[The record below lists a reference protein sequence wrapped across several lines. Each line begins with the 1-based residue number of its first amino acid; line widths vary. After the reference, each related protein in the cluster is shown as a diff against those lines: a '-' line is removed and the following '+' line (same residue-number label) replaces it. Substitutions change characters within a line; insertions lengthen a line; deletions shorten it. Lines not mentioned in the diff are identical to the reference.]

1 MQTRWIAF
9 FAATLTLTLAAT
21 ATARASDERL
31 LVVVESG
38 PGVVVD
44 ARDVRQTIGAELGI
58 PVVAPSDAA
67 AAGASNVLIVAVDK
81 SDIRMSLRGSAA
93 GLVARTIPSPVDRPA
108 RLREIGWLAGNLARD
123 QVSGIVAV
131 PAEWAAPH
139 PTLLTAAADSPAAGA
154 PLSAVSPPPPD
165 PPPASTAA
173 AAMSALTTT
182 VTARPFGTERTR
194 GPLWAITA
202 AGGPTA
208 ALALE
213 QEAGASTVVRDTT
226 FQLELQRQSSP
237 GSFIF
242 GAALD
247 IGTASPYYGSQ
258 LFGVA
263 GFFGSSWHYRHWFLE
278 ATTGAGLEVA
288 RLPPTLD
295 YTVTNAAG
303 GASMSRTIVSSDFQP
318 LLYLRGA
325 GTLGVPIAKSFD
337 FVARLGIHLASSGG
351 FTTDFLSATAGVRFE
366 IP

>member
-1 MQTRWIAF
+1 MQTRRTAF
-9 FAATLTLTLAAT
+9 FAATLTLAA
-21 ATARASDERL
+21 AAGTARASDERL

-38 PGVVVD
+38 PGVAVD
-44 ARDVRQTIGAELGI
+44 ARDVRQTIGAELGV

-93 GLVARTIPSPVDRPA
+93 GLVARTIPSPLDRPT

-131 PAEWAAPH
+131 PAERNAEH
-139 PTLLTAAADSPAAGA
+139 PTLLIAAADSPPAGA

-165 PPPASTAA
+165 PSPASAIAA
-173 AAMSALTTT
+173 ATPAPTEIIA
-182 VTARPFGTERTR
+182 ARPFETERTR

-213 QEAGASTVVRDTT
+213 QDRPSTVVRDTT
-226 FQLELQRQSSP
+226 FQLEIQRQSSP
-237 GSFIF
+237 SSFIF

-247 IGTASPYYGSQ
+247 IGTASRYYGSQ
-258 LFGVA
+258 LFGMA
-263 GFFGSSWHYRHWFLE
+263 GFFGSGWHRRNWFLE
-278 ATTGAGLEVA
+278 ATAGAGLEVA
-288 RLPPTLD
+288 RLPPTID
-295 YTVTNAAG
+295 YTVFNAAG
-303 GASMSRTIVSSDFQP
+303 GATMSSETVSSDFQP
-318 LLYLRGA
+318 LLYLRGT

-337 FVARLGIHLASSGG
+337 FVARVGVHLASSGG